1 MYEVAFLDSALG
13 IGMALVGV
21 ILASIYH
28 RHTIEYLCTLV
39 LYYLLYGLCLKTHFY
54 KTYFNVVIWNIF
66 WWC

>member
-39 LYYLLYGLCLKTHFY
+39 LYYLLYGLCLKTHFL
-54 KTYFNVVIWNIF
+54 
-66 WWC
+66 